1 MVFCALR
8 GTAEK
13 CEGKEGAE
21 GTIRGYARPCARM
34 RAHQRGWGWLQTGL
48 GGARRTAGGI
58 EMKRIEFCA
67 ALDDRGRLPGA
78 WRSPNSPVCGGG
90 EDRCRKARE
99 GGVFWNRRVMH
110 ILCFVDQSGGEKFGV
125 VLLGIT
131 HTRHETG
138 SSGKGEGKEIL
149 RGVQYA

>member
-1 MVFCALR
+1 MTGVDSQAPGEVPIAL
-8 GTAEK
+8 
-13 CEGKEGAE
+13 CV
-21 GTIRGYARPCARM
+21 
-34 RAHQRGWGWLQTGL
+34 W
-48 GGARRTAGGI
+48 
-58 EMKRIEFCA
+58 
-67 ALDDRGRLPGA
+67 
-78 WRSPNSPVCGGG
+78 GG